1 MDNIKL
7 LTDSFSTTGIHLD
20 LINIVVSGLVN
31 YASLVNCLLTVLKA
45 RSKNYCLEEDPCF
58 MTEYNG
64 FVNCIQTLKRFSSEM
79 SLGNDTA
86 AALSKLNTLSN
97 PYPISF
103 QNSTKIAKE
112 VLKMYLDQT
121 Y

>member
-1 MDNIKL
+1 M
-7 LTDSFSTTGIHLD
+7 
-20 LINIVVSGLVN
+20 
-31 YASLVNCLLTVLKA
+31 NCLLTVLKA

-58 MTEYNG
+58 MTAYNG

-86 AALSKLNTLSN
+86 AALSRLNTLSN

>member
-58 MTEYNG
+58 MTAYNG
-64 FVNCIQTLKRFSSEM
+64 FVNCIQTLKRFSTEM